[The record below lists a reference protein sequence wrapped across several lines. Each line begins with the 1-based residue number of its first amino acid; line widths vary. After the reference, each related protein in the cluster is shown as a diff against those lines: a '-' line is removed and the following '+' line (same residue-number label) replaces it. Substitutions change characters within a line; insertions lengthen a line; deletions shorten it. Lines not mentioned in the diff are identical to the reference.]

1 MGQMTYFSLVVVVII
16 IIITT
21 ILVKTVSFN
30 ELFIYKTDDEQ
41 HLEQGHH

>member
-1 MGQMTYFSLVVVVII
+1 MGQMTYFSLVVEII

>member
-1 MGQMTYFSLVVVVII
+1 MDQMTYFSLVVVI

-30 ELFIYKTDDEQ
+30 ELFIYTTDDEQ

>member
-1 MGQMTYFSLVVVVII
+1 MGQMTYFSLVVVI

-21 ILVKTVSFN
+21 TIVKTVSFN